1 MVVLLIGVGIL
12 HAQSLETV
20 EKVTCIDLQETIQSS
35 LNALWEG
42 DLLSMRE
49 GIEQATLRLDCPQPL
64 VKETLSED
72 LGTFYLLRA
81 YDAHLQ
87 EQSSE
92 RDFWLQQT
100 LHLDFW
106 DPNFGPEMEALRQQV
121 DAAPLVTLS
130 TIPQSLPQDISISID
145 GILQD
150 LSEPIVVPTGMYWV
164 ELAQEDTIEAQWL
177 QIKEGTFVSIPTHMR
192 STVSDW
198 EVSTADTSHKWLSG
212 ALLWTSLAVSTH
224 TIAMMHYQQYSQAT
238 SLAELD
244 QQRTQTWRW
253 GQGSLVS
260 GGLAVTS
267 LGIWLWTSSRG
278 TAD

>member
-1 MVVLLIGVGIL
+1 MVVLLIGVGVL
-12 HAQSLETV
+12 HAQSIAPLE
-20 EKVTCIDLQETIQSS
+20 KDGCADFQETIQSS

-42 DLLSMRE
+42 DVLSMRE
-49 GIEQATLRLDCPQPL
+49 GIEQASMRLDCPAPL
-64 VKETLSED
+64 SPETLSQD

-87 EQSSE
+87 QQISQ

-106 DPNFGPEMEALRQQV
+106 DPNFGPEMEAWRQQLDV
-121 DAAPLVTLS
+121 APLVTLS
-130 TIPQSLPQDISISID
+130 TIPQVLPQDIAISID
-145 GILQD
+145 GTIQD
-150 LSEPIVVPTGMYWV
+150 LSAPILVPKGMHWV
-164 ELAQEDTIEAQWL
+164 ELAQEDTINTQWL
-177 QIKEGTFVSIPTHMR
+177 QVKEGSFLSIPMNMLSANDDVEVT
-192 STVSDW
+192 TV
-198 EVSTADTSHKWLSG
+198 DTSHKWLSG

-224 TIAMMHYQQYSQAT
+224 TIAMMHYQQYPQST

-260 GGLAVTS
+260 GGLAATC
-267 LGIWLWTSSRG
+267 LGIWLWTSAG
-278 TAD
+278 NVAD